1 MAITQNITT
10 KFLPNAKEVN
20 YLSKNFTEFRQ
31 NLIDFAK
38 AYYPNTYTDFNE
50 ASPGMMF
57 IEMAAYVGDVLS
69 FYIDKSFQENLLSVA
84 SEQKNVVAIAQSL
97 GYKPRLSSPST
108 VTARLYQMVPALPST
123 QDYNPD
129 SRFFLTIKANS
140 KFSSNL
146 PPTQTFR
153 LSEDVN
159 FADPE
164 GRTVQIFARD
174 NTGSPT
180 QYVVSK
186 PAKLISGQ
194 TKTVSVDFGSPQK
207 FSRIE
212 IADENAISII
222 SVTDSDG
229 NEWKQVDFLGQDV
242 LIEEKTVAP
251 LTADGYLESTV
262 LPNSPPPAK
271 LISYKKV
278 PRRFATRLNSDM
290 KLELWFGSGTQN
302 IDEDLIQLN
311 SSQIANT
318 KYDQRVSSNALD
330 PADFLDSD
338 SFGLAPSN
346 TTLTVT
352 YLVGGGVE
360 SNVSSNTITNVD
372 SLDVLNN
379 IQNYDI
385 SLQSQFNEVVDSVT
399 VNNDEPATGGGSSET
414 IEEIR
419 QNALAYFNAQARVVT
434 DKDYVVRSLSMPP
447 QFGTIAKVFVLRDE
461 QMNVQQMQN
470 AGMLSENTDENPFTT
485 ATYVENPIAPNS
497 INLYVMG
504 YNAQGQLTVLNSLVK
519 RNLAKYLEQYRIL
532 TDDVNILD
540 AFVVNISV
548 NFDIVVKPGYNMNDV
563 LARSIDSVKQFF
575 NIDRWQINQPI
586 VLNDLQLSIGV
597 VDGVQSVSNI
607 TITNKYKFRDG
618 KDYQEYRYPIETA
631 TIDGVIY
638 PSLDPC
644 IFEIKYP
651 ETDIIGNA
659 RQ

>member
-10 KFLPNAKEVN
+10 KFTPNAKEVN
-20 YLSKNFTEFRQ
+20 YLSKSFPEFRQ

-38 AYYPNTYTDFNE
+38 TYYPNTYTDFNE

-97 GYKPRLSSPST
+97 GYKPRLSSPAM
-108 VTARLYQMVPALPST
+108 VTAKVYQMVPALSSA
-123 QDYNPD
+123 QNYNPD
-129 SRFFLTIKANS
+129 SRFFLTLKTNS
-140 KFSSNL
+140 RFSSNI
-146 PPTQTFR
+146 PPLQTFR
-153 LSEDVN
+153 LTEDVN
-159 FADPE
+159 FSDPE
-164 GRTVQIFARD
+164 GRIIQVFSRD
-174 NTGSPT
+174 ISGNPT
-180 QYVVSK
+180 KYVVSK
-186 PAKLISGQ
+186 PAKLVAGQ
-194 TKTVSVDFGSPQK
+194 TKTISVDFGSPQK

-212 IADENAISII
+212 ISDENAIAIV
-222 SVTDSDG
+222 SVIDSDG

-242 LIEEKTVAP
+242 IIEERMVAP
-251 LTADGYLESTV
+251 ITSNGYLQSDV

-278 PRRFATRLNSDM
+278 PRRFAIRLNTDM

-302 IDEDLIQLN
+302 VDETLIQLN
-311 SSQIANT
+311 STQIANT
-318 KYDQRVSSNALD
+318 KYDQVISSNALD

-360 SNVSSNTITNVD
+360 SNVPSNSITNVD
-372 SLDVLNN
+372 SLEIVNN
-379 IQNYDI
+379 IQNYEL
-385 SLQSQFNEVVDSVT
+385 SLRPQFNEVVDSVT
-399 VNNDEPATGGGSSET
+399 INNEEPATGGGSSET

-434 DKDYVVRSLSMPP
+434 DKDYTVRSLSMPP
-447 QFGTIAKVFVLRDE
+447 QFGTVAKVFVLRDE
-461 QMNVQQMQN
+461 QMTVQQLQN
-470 AGMLSENTDENPFTT
+470 AGLLSENIDTNPFTN

-497 INLYVMG
+497 INLYVLG
-504 YNAQGQLTVLNSLVK
+504 YNAQGQLTILNSLVK
-519 RNLAKYLEQYRIL
+519 RNLAKYLEQYRML

-540 AFVVNISV
+540 AFIVNIAV
-548 NFDIVVKPGYNMNDV
+548 NFDIVVKPRYNMNDV

-575 NIDRWQINQPI
+575 NIDNWQINQPI
-586 VLNDLQLSIGV
+586 VLNDLRLSIGAI
-597 VDGVQSVSNI
+597 DGVQSVTNI
-607 TITNKYKFRDG
+607 TVTNKYKFRDG

-631 TIDGVIY
+631 TIDDIIY

-644 IFEIKYP
+644 IFEIRYP